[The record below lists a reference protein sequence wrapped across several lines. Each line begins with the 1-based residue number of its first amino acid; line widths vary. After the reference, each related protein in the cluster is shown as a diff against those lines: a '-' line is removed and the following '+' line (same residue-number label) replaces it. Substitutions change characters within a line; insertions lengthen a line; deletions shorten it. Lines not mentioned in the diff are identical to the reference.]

1 MCLPAALFRA
11 PRLRAALAAPLAATL
26 ALLLVPAQAAEEAA
40 DLFSYAEGARF
51 VTIPAGSD
59 IMSASASPM
68 NLIDDSH
75 FTDWEGEANGP
86 SVFILE
92 LEEQTELTSI
102 AFDADFLNKDGK
114 TPRAFQV
121 EISAESSTSGF
132 EPAAGGSLRINKDDQ
147 RYSFNPKEPL
157 PTGRWVR
164 LTILDNHGDDY
175 VAFTGFRGYGKRL
188 TSEAAMPSVTGTY
201 DGASGWGKLQLT
213 QRGEDVT
220 GCYDLQGGKVAGVV
234 TGRVMTLQMTQ
245 TDIAGDESV
254 ETGQFQLSPDDRT
267 LIGMS
272 RASTARDERGYA
284 NFWSATRVSNKAR
297 DCG

>member
-1 MCLPAALFRA
+1 MPTMSLPATRS
-11 PRLRAALAAPLAATL
+11 RAAFAAPLAATL
-26 ALLLVPAQAAEEAA
+26 ALLLVPANAAEQAA

-51 VTIPAGSD
+51 VKIPEGSE
-59 IMSASASPM
+59 IMRASASPL
-68 NLIDDSH
+68 NLIDGSRY
-75 FTDWEGEANGP
+75 TDWEGEGKGP

-102 AFDADFLNKDGK
+102 VFDADFLNKDGK

-121 EISAESSTSGF
+121 EISAESPTSGY
-132 EPAAGGSLRINKDDQ
+132 EPVASGDLRINKDNQ

-188 TSEAAMPSVTGTY
+188 TSEVAMPSVTGTY
-201 DGASGWGKLQLT
+201 DGANGWGKLQLI
-213 QRGEDVT
+213 QNGEEVT
-220 GCYDLQGGKVAGVV
+220 GCYDYQGGKVAGTVS
-234 TGRVMTLQMTQ
+234 GRVMTIRMTN
-245 TDIAGDESV
+245 TDSSGDESV
-254 ETGQFQLSPDDRT
+254 ETGYFQISPDGRT
-267 LIGMS
+267 LIGIS
-272 RASTARDERGYA
+272 RASTEPDEMGFASY
-284 NFWSATRVSNKAR
+284 WSATRVSNKAR